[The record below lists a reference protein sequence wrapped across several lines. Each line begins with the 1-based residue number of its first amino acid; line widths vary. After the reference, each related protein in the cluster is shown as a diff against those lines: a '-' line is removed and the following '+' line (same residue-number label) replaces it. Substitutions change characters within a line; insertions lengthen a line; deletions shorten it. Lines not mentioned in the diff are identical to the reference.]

1 VSELS
6 IRAADAGDAAAM
18 AAIFREGVEDRTATF
33 ETAPAS
39 EAEMAAL
46 AEADAPVLVAERA
59 GEVVGWVKVGPYT
72 DAHDYYASVGE
83 ATLYV
88 ARGARRHGIGRAL
101 LTAIAGTAEG
111 AGYHKL
117 VGKVF
122 TANRASIELLR
133 RCGWREVG
141 VHRRHGRLDGEWR
154 DVFVVER
161 LLGDAAAQPGD

>member
-1 VSELS
+1 VSALS
-6 IRAADAGDAAAM
+6 IRAAEAGDAAAM
-18 AAIFREGVEDRTATF
+18 AAIFREGIEDRTATF

-46 AEADAPVLVAERA
+46 AGADAPVLVAERA
-59 GEVVGWVKVGPYT
+59 GEVVAWVKVGAYAN
-72 DAHDYYASVGE
+72 AHDYYASVGE

-88 ARGARRHGIGRAL
+88 ARRARRRGIGLAL
-101 LTAIAGTAEG
+101 LTAIADAAEH

-133 RCGWREVG
+133 RCEWREVG

-154 DVFVVER
+154 DVLVVER
-161 LLGDAAAQPGD
+161 LLGDAAV